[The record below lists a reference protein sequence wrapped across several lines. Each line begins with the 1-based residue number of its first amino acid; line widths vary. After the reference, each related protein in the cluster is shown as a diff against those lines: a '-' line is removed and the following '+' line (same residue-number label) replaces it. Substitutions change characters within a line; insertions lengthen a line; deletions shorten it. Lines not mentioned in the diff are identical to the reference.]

1 MNYKLGIYIKTFSRD
16 FLRVQRLVESIRR
29 FNVDNI
35 PLYISCPT
43 EEMNT
48 LQKLLGTKSIN
59 FLFDDD
65 IYVPKNLMGGW
76 EQQMLIKMY
85 ACKTLPC
92 DNILLIDSDAQ
103 FIREFKQSDFIA
115 YGNVPYTIIH
125 ENKQVS
131 EYEKVLK
138 GQDYLDNGYSKAVR
152 AYRSIFGGK
161 SNKIYDFGPN
171 PHLWSKKV
179 FEDLDT
185 KYLKPNELDLETF
198 SMAVKQSYGIHFRE
212 TLTYGEYLLAAQPI
226 PIIPCGPFFKTY
238 HWKEMVDFE
247 KGTGLEV
254 VDNIKSSYLG
264 LIMQSN
270 FSE

>member
-1 MNYKLGIYIKTFSRD
+1 MSYKLGLYIKTFSRD
-16 FLRVQRLVESIRR
+16 FIRVKRLVDSIKEY
-29 FNVDNI
+29 NTDSI
-35 PLYISCPT
+35 PVFISCSLD
-43 EEMNT
+43 EMNV
-48 LQKLLGTKSIN
+48 LQRMVGTEDIN
-59 FLFDDD
+59 FVYDED
-65 IYVPKNLMGGW
+65 IYIPKNNMGGW

-92 DNILLIDSDAQ
+92 DNILILDSDAV
-103 FIREFKQSDFIA
+103 FIKEFKESDFIA
-115 YGNVPYTIIH
+115 YDNIPYTIIH

-138 GQDYLDNGYSKAVR
+138 GQDYQENGYSKAVR

-161 SNKIYDFGPN
+161 SNKIYDYGPN

-179 FEDLDT
+179 FESLEDN
-185 KYLKPNELDLETF
+185 YLKPNELTLETF
-198 SMAVKQSYGIHFRE
+198 SLIVKQSYGIHFRE
-212 TLTYGEYLLAAQPI
+212 TLTYGEYLLAVKPI
-226 PIIPCGPFFKTY
+226 DIIPCGPLFKTY